1 MVRTTINTLDHLDPS
16 RPVTETAEVVAGAV
30 LRGLDS
36 GGSVTVSVRGV
47 CGVPSSFF
55 NVILKAVQQ
64 HVGGRVDPARLG
76 FEFDS
81 KLQEMI
87 YQRSLDA
94 VNAQAGRG

>member
-1 MVRTTINTLDHLDPS
+1 
-16 RPVTETAEVVAGAV
+16 
-30 LRGLDS
+30 
-36 GGSVTVSVRGV
+36 
-47 CGVPSSFF
+47 VPSSFF